1 VAAGNAFNIQVVRG
15 KDDAT
20 IGLLITSERIGPEAR
35 LTVTEI
41 AREAEERLR
50 AYAPCKSGTLKRA
63 IRSNIVAVTRRDP
76 DTGRFMPGRGFEA
89 RVNIERA
96 YIYDKHT
103 GNLKTSP
110 HEYAIPVND
119 GRRALDAAP
128 GNVFVMDKEE
138 MPGRVHSRKMNALGK
153 MKTYYRVKPRSGP
166 VFTRSVQRK
175 SGTFFVEKAQ
185 EDVTIK
191 AAEETANFL
200 RRLGRSTAKTRAQRA
215 FDIGVEEFF
224 SGSQRLFGGNT
235 FE

>member
-1 VAAGNAFNIQVVRG
+1 
-15 KDDAT
+15 
-20 IGLLITSERIGPEAR
+20 
-35 LTVTEI
+35 
-41 AREAEERLR
+41 
-50 AYAPCKSGTLKRA
+50 
-63 IRSNIVAVTRRDP
+63 
-76 DTGRFMPGRGFEA
+76 
-89 RVNIERA
+89 
-96 YIYDKHT
+96 
-103 GNLKTSP
+103 
-110 HEYAIPVND
+110 
-119 GRRALDAAP
+119 
-128 GNVFVMDKEE
+128 
-138 MPGRVHSRKMNALGK
+138 LGK